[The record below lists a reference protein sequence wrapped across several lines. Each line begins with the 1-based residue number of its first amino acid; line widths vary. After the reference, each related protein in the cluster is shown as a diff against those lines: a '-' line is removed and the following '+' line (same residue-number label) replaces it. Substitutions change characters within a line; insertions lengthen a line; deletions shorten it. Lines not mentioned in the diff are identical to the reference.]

1 MVKTTLKVFSVCPSA
16 FGGIVVQIP
25 SYFYRKKILISL
37 HTLLPEGTVFSPMPL
52 GLKSDQ
58 LHSQID
64 MLDSLV
70 KGEHIIRKGIFDR
83 EKFDQLLIFNLIKN
97 LGKNVSNCICSEID
111 KEIQQKSKGLKS
123 NFFIFFEEK
132 CIEDSD

>member
-1 MVKTTLKVFSVCPSA
+1 MVKTALKVFSVCPSA
-16 FGGIVVQIP
+16 LGGLVVQIP

-58 LHSQID
+58 LNSQID

-97 LGKNVSNCICSEID
+97 LEKNVAAVSV
-111 KEIQQKSKGLKS
+111 QKLIKRSSKNQK
-123 NFFIFFEEK
+123 
-132 CIEDSD
+132 D